1 MVIFGNL
8 TASNRLM
15 LQLVKFEKSPDA
27 GESLPLDDAL
37 EKFVAAMDM
46 HLGSKHDEALFAA
59 EDNARNLLAL
69 SKTD

>member
-1 MVIFGNL
+1 MGILNSE
-8 TASNRLM
+8 ADRLRKRVAD
-15 LQLVKFEKSPDA
+15 LE
-27 GESLPLDDAL
+27 DAL

-59 EDNARNLLAL
+59 EDNARDLLAL

>member
-1 MVIFGNL
+1 MGILNSE
-8 TASNRLM
+8 TDRLRKRVAD
-15 LQLVKFEKSPDA
+15 LE
-27 GESLPLDDAL
+27 DAL